1 MANKKTF
8 DVDKVIKDLKLSLP
22 DTLEEF
28 FARSPRTRKKSARF
42 TVDSKGNV
50 TKNYKNGG
58 AVMSG
63 RGGSFKGVR

>member
-1 MANKKTF
+1 MADKKS
-8 DVDKVIKDLKLSLP
+8 VEEVLKKIDFSLP
-22 DTLEEF
+22 ETLEEF
-28 FARSPRTRKKSARF
+28 FARSPRTRKKGARF

>member
-1 MANKKTF
+1 MADKKS
-8 DVDKVIKDLKLSLP
+8 VEKILKELDLSFP
-22 DTLEEF
+22 DTLEKLF
-28 FARSPRTRKKSARF
+28 SRSPKVKKGAKF

>member
-1 MANKKTF
+1 MADKKS
-8 DVDKVIKDLKLSLP
+8 VEEVLKKIDLSFP

-28 FARSPRTRKKSARF
+28 FARSPKTRNKGARF
-42 TVDSKGNV
+42 TVDSKGNA

>member
-1 MANKKTF
+1 MADKKS
-8 DVDKVIKDLKLSLP
+8 VEEILKKLDLSFP
-22 DTLEEF
+22 DTLEEL
-28 FARSPRTRKKSARF
+28 FAGFPKGYRKKGARF